1 MNQSTDSCQPAL
13 EKCTRPNPPQSA
25 PGSSRRPRPHQPIFP
40 KTMQEPRKYAT
51 LVFTIAIRARGPAAT
66 RHFAT
71 HEHRL
76 PILPM
81 SPSHADST
89 VALPSQPCRIRPLAA
104 LPPKPLFRT
113 SQIVSDRLRS
123 SQIVW
128 DRLGSSQ
135 IVWDRPSAPPPTVRH
150 SRTTAEGFARFR
162 QPNRQTSASLHAISR
177 QNTPANAREKRSFA
191 RQLEVVDTS
200 KCWPTNVAIYNMP
213 AFSANFGSPDSWRQ
227 DRCLSRPSELCQ
239 L

>member
-1 MNQSTDSCQPAL
+1 
-13 EKCTRPNPPQSA
+13 
-25 PGSSRRPRPHQPIFP
+25 
-40 KTMQEPRKYAT
+40 MQEPRKYAT

-81 SPSHADST
+81 SPSHADSP
-89 VALPSQPCRIRPLAA
+89 VALPSLPCRIRPLAA

-123 SQIVW
+123 SGIV
-128 DRLGSSQ
+128 RAH
-135 IVWDRPSAPPPTVRH
+135 RRPPSAIPARLPNCSPDSAGQTGKRARHFTLFRAKIRPPMPVRKE
-150 SRTTAEGFARFR
+150 AFAR
-162 QPNRQTSASLHAISR
+162 H
-177 QNTPANAREKRSFA
+177 
-191 RQLEVVDTS
+191 LEVVDTS

-227 DRCLSRPSELCQ
+227 DRCLSRRSELCQ

>member
-1 MNQSTDSCQPAL
+1 MNQRSDSCQPVL
-13 EKCTRPNPPQSA
+13 EQCTRPIHPQSA

-51 LVFTIAIRARGPAAT
+51 LDFTIAIRARGPAAT

-81 SPSHADST
+81 SLSHADST
-89 VALPSQPCRIRPLAA
+89 VALPSLPCRIRPLAA

-113 SQIVSDRLRS
+113 SQIVSDRLGS

-128 DRLGSSQ
+128 DRLRSSG
-135 IVWDRPSAPPPTVRH
+135 IVRAHSRLPSAIPADLPKCSPDSAGQTGKRARHFSLFRAKIRPPMPVRKE
-150 SRTTAEGFARFR
+150 AFAR
-162 QPNRQTSASLHAISR
+162 H
-177 QNTPANAREKRSFA
+177 
-191 RQLEVVDTS
+191 LEVVDTS

-227 DRCLSRPSELCQ
+227 NRCLSRRSELCQ